1 MGRMAGV
8 REEPCLV
15 RVAGMR
21 PPAEGTT
28 QGPGQGGSMSVEHA
42 SSSPFAI
49 CPQITI
55 TGSVC
60 GSSLPKS
67 TAEALCFY
75 HPCVDQP

>member
-1 MGRMAGV
+1 M

-15 RVAGMR
+15 CVAGTG
-21 PPAEGTT
+21 PLAEGTT
-28 QGPGQGGSMSVEHA
+28 PGPGQGGSMSVEHA
-42 SSSPFAI
+42 SPLPFAI
-49 CPQITI
+49 CPQIMI
-55 TGSVC
+55 TCSVC